1 MTASL
6 PMHRSDLPT
15 PVLII
20 DLQALDR
27 NIAAMAHFAR
37 VRGVGLR
44 PHAKTHKC
52 AEIARRQLAAGATG
66 IACAKLGEA
75 EALAAEGIG
84 NLLITSPV
92 VSKQAI
98 ARLIE
103 LNERN
108 AGLTVVVDH
117 PSNVARLAGA
127 AQAKSLRVL
136 IDIDPGFH
144 RTGVTSAAAAVELAL
159 RLSEYPTMEYGGVQF
174 YCGADQ
180 HITSLADR
188 RERIAQKTAYLE
200 TVLSAL
206 AGAGFEASTVSG
218 GGTGSFAIDAQ
229 LGVLTELQVGSYVFL
244 DREYLDC
251 EFEASAPTFEPAL
264 SIDTRVISANTAGQV
279 TVDAGLKAMSTE
291 AGPPR
296 IRSGTDTATRYVFM
310 GDEHGALFT
319 PSGIPDPGLDQVIT
333 LLPPHCDPTVN
344 LYDQY
349 AVCDGASVID
359 FWAVTARGRSG

>member
-1 MTASL
+1 MTLL
-6 PMHRSDLPT
+6 PVDRRALAT
-15 PVLII
+15 PALII
-20 DLQALDR
+20 DLPALER
-27 NIAAMAHFAR
+27 NIQAMAAFAH
-37 VRGVGLR
+37 VRGIALR

-66 IACAKLGEA
+66 ITCAKLGEA
-75 EALAAEGIG
+75 EALAAQGIG

-92 VSKQAI
+92 VSNQAI

-103 LNERN
+103 LNERI

-117 PSNVARLAGA
+117 PSNVARLAA
-127 AQAKSLRVL
+127 AAKTKSLRVL
-136 IDIDPGFH
+136 IDVDPGLH
-144 RTGVTSAAAAVELAL
+144 RTGVTSSAAAVELAIQ
-159 RLSEYPTMEYGGVQF
+159 LSECPTLEYRGVQF

-180 HITSLADR
+180 HVTSLTDR
-188 RERIAQKTAYLE
+188 RERIADKTVYLK

-206 AGAGFEASTVSG
+206 AGAGFEAPTVSG

-251 EFEASAPTFEPAL
+251 EFEPSAPRFELAL

-296 IRSGTDTATRYVFM
+296 ILSGTDAATRYAFM

-319 PSGIPDPGLDQVIT
+319 PPGTPDPRLDQVVN

-344 LYDQY
+344 LYDRY
-349 AVCDGASVID
+349 AVCEGTSVVD